1 MIGFMVRTGV
11 RMLSLAGVLYVTFF
25 VPLGPHTLYGHLSRI
40 ADTQEAG
47 ELSQAVSVAAGEAY
61 DAMKSRLSALRP

>member
-11 RMLSLAGVLYVTFF
+11 RMLSLAALLYFTFF

-40 ADTQEAG
+40 AATPEAG
-47 ELSQAVSVAAGEAY
+47 ELSTAVSSVAEQAY
-61 DAMKSRLSALRP
+61 DALSERVAGLRR